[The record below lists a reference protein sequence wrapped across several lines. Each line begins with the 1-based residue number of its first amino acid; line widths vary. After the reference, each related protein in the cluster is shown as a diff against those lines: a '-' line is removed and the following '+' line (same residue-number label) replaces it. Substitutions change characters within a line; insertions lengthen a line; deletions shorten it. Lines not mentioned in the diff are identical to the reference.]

1 MTMAVG
7 TGIGPVGTM
16 YHPVMEV
23 IQLHNASVTPGTT
36 ATTTGDGVEV
46 DIKRFRTGL
55 CWVDFD
61 ESVSNAD
68 EVAINIQGALTDT
81 SAEYV
86 TLHTFAATTDGGAF
100 PAAAVVTLFP
110 FMRIQID
117 NTDGSS
123 VGSITVDVRLG
134 V

>member
-1 MTMAVG
+1 MAVG
-7 TGIGPVGTM
+7 KGIGPVGTM
-16 YHPVMEV
+16 YHPRMEV
-23 IQLHNASVTPGTT
+23 IQLANETYASTDDPFSS
-36 ATTTGDGVEV
+36 GVEI
-46 DIKRFRTGL
+46 DIRRFRTGL

>member
-1 MTMAVG
+1 MAVG
-7 TGIGPVGTM
+7 KGIGPLGSV

-23 IQLHNASVTPGTT
+23 VQLYKAAYSGTSD
-36 ATTTGDGVEV
+36 ANGDGVEI

-61 ESVSNAD
+61 ETATNAD

-81 SAEYV
+81 AAEYV

-110 FMRIQID
+110 FMRIQVD
-117 NTDGSS
+117 NTDGST
-123 VGSITVDVRLG
+123 VASITVDVRLG
-134 V
+134 N

>member
-1 MTMAVG
+1 MAVG
-7 TGIGPVGTM
+7 RGIGPVGTM
-16 YHPVMEV
+16 YHPRMEV
-23 IQLHNASVTPGTT
+23 IQLANETYASTDDPFSS
-36 ATTTGDGVEV
+36 GVEI
-46 DIKRFRTGL
+46 DIRRFRTGL

-61 ESVSNAD
+61 DTVSNAD

>member
-1 MTMAVG
+1 MAVG
-7 TGIGPVGTM
+7 RGIGPVGTM
-16 YHPVMEV
+16 YHPRMEV
-23 IQLHNASVTPGTT
+23 IQLANETYASTDDPFSS
-36 ATTTGDGVEV
+36 GVEI
-46 DIKRFRTGL
+46 DIRRFRTGL

-61 ESVSNAD
+61 DTVSNAD
-68 EVAINIQGALTDT
+68 EVAINIQAALTDT

>member
-7 TGIGPVGTM
+7 KGIGPVGTM
-16 YHPVMEV
+16 YHPRMEV
-23 IQLHNASVTPGTT
+23 IQLANETYASTDDPFSS
-36 ATTTGDGVEV
+36 GVEI
-46 DIKRFRTGL
+46 DIRRFRTGL

-61 ESVSNAD
+61 DTVSNAD

>member
-1 MTMAVG
+1 MAVG
-7 TGIGPVGTM
+7 RGIGPVGTM
-16 YHPVMEV
+16 YHPRMEV
-23 IQLHNASVTPGTT
+23 VQLAKETYASTDDPFSS
-36 ATTTGDGVEV
+36 GVEI
-46 DIKRFRTGL
+46 DIRRFRTGI
-55 CWVDFD
+55 CWASFD
-61 ESVSNAD
+61 SSVSNAD

-81 SAEYV
+81 AAEYV